1 MACLGKY
8 LNGVDPANIT
18 SLEELL
24 EKTDLKSVHE
34 LLKQQGIATLEAFM
48 MLTPS
53 AIETMGVTKGLRIRL
68 LRAAEMMRQARPV
81 EFPREED
88 ALMSDTGEA
97 DTMPPKHNST
107 SSLYIDSTI
116 SSPDF
121 TRVVFCVSILVH
133 DLIVEGEASHQAKL
147 AAGLTPTNPCALFRP
162 KEIFV
167 TGKRQREED
176 DTSGR
181 GGPLARP
188 AAPAP
193 QPTTFAVGAS
203 SSSAAAQMM
212 PPPPP
217 RQALR
222 QASSSDAV
230 AMDCTGY
237 GDAGA
242 AASTTPSPPL
252 PRTVLVEAPPHQPPL
267 WMSSSSSS
275 SSASGGY
282 NPHMDGR
289 PKMDD
294 RPNMGSSACADSTS
308 CAANAA
314 EPMDTEIPGEDE
326 ICQALQQMHAL
337 MRMHPGCLVVAM
349 IYIERLRR
357 GTHSD
362 LLVST
367 WQPTLFA
374 AVILAQKVWEDGRH
388 YRAPKDYVLLNAVR
402 SACPPCTPL
411 TCPPSALLNAVR
423 SACPPCTSLF
433 PSPLRRPSPAPLP
446 APSRPPTSHSQT
458 VTKAQMAQLERDF
471 LQAIDYNVGIKAAV
485 YTEWYF
491 KICTFAERLSAP
503 LRPLGKDVATLLE
516 IRGAA
521 FEEKILAERPQSL
534 SDPTLSDSCKAPP
547 APRSRIVLS

>member
-167 TGKRQREED
+167 TGKRQ
-176 DTSGR
+176 
-181 GGPLARP
+181 
-188 AAPAP
+188 
-193 QPTTFAVGAS
+193 
-203 SSSAAAQMM
+203 
-212 PPPPP
+212 
-217 RQALR
+217 
-222 QASSSDAV
+222 
-230 AMDCTGY
+230 
-237 GDAGA
+237 
-242 AASTTPSPPL
+242 
-252 PRTVLVEAPPHQPPL
+252 H
-267 WMSSSSSS
+267 
-275 SSASGGY
+275 
-282 NPHMDGR
+282 
-289 PKMDD
+289 
-294 RPNMGSSACADSTS
+294 STS

-314 EPMDTEIPGEDE
+314 EPMDTEIPSEDE

-374 AVILAQKVWEDGRH
+374 AVILAQK
-388 YRAPKDYVLLNAVR
+388 
-402 SACPPCTPL
+402 
-411 TCPPSALLNAVR
+411 
-423 SACPPCTSLF
+423 
-433 PSPLRRPSPAPLP
+433 
-446 APSRPPTSHSQT
+446 
-458 VTKAQMAQLERDF
+458 MAQLERDF

-521 FEEKILAERPQSL
+521 FEEKILAERPQSQ

>member
-1 MACLGKY
+1 MAACLGKY
-8 LNGVDPANIT
+8 LNGVDPANIR

-53 AIETMGVTKGLRIRL
+53 AIDTMGVTKGLRIRL
-68 LRAAEMMRQARPV
+68 LRAAEMMRQARPE
-81 EFPREED
+81 EFLREED
-88 ALMSDTGEA
+88 ALMPHTGEA

-133 DLIVEGEASHQAKL
+133 DLIVEGEASHRAKL

-167 TGKRQREED
+167 MGKRLREED
-176 DTSGR
+176 NTSAR

-188 AAPAP
+188 APPAP

-203 SSSAAAQMM
+203 FSSSAAQMM

-217 RQALR
+217 R

-242 AASTTPSPPL
+242 AASTTPCPSP
-252 PRTVLVEAPPHQPPL
+252 PRTVLVQALPQQPPL
-267 WMSSSSSS
+267 WTSSSSSS
-275 SSASGGY
+275 SSSSSRRSSAAGGY
-282 NPHMDGR
+282 NPNMDER
-289 PKMDD
+289 PDMVAD
-294 RPNMGSSACADSTS
+294 SSACA
-308 CAANAA
+308 AYAA
-314 EPMDTEIPGEDE
+314 EPMDTEVPGEDE
-326 ICQALQQMHAL
+326 ICQALQQIHAL

-357 GTHSD
+357 GTHAD

-388 YRAPKDYVLLNAVR
+388 YRAPKDYVLINAVR
-402 SACPPCTPL
+402 SASPLASHSSLLPSHAPHLPPTPPL
-411 TCPPSALLNAVR
+411 TCPTL
-423 SACPPCTSLF
+423 PP
-433 PSPLRRPSPAPLP
+433 
-446 APSRPPTSHSQT
+446 
-458 VTKAQMAQLERDF
+458 
-471 LQAIDYNVGIKAAV
+471 
-485 YTEWYF
+485 
-491 KICTFAERLSAP
+491 
-503 LRPLGKDVATLLE
+503 RPLST
-516 IRGAA
+516 
-521 FEEKILAERPQSL
+521 
-534 SDPTLSDSCKAPP
+534 
-547 APRSRIVLS
+547 PRR

>member
-1 MACLGKY
+1 M
-8 LNGVDPANIT
+8 
-18 SLEELL
+18 
-24 EKTDLKSVHE
+24 
-34 LLKQQGIATLEAFM
+34 
-48 MLTPS
+48 
-53 AIETMGVTKGLRIRL
+53 
-68 LRAAEMMRQARPV
+68 
-81 EFPREED
+81 
-88 ALMSDTGEA
+88 
-97 DTMPPKHNST
+97 
-107 SSLYIDSTI
+107 
-116 SSPDF
+116 
-121 TRVVFCVSILVH
+121 
-133 DLIVEGEASHQAKL
+133 
-147 AAGLTPTNPCALFRP
+147 
-162 KEIFV
+162 
-167 TGKRQREED
+167 
-176 DTSGR
+176 
-181 GGPLARP
+181 
-188 AAPAP
+188 
-193 QPTTFAVGAS
+193 
-203 SSSAAAQMM
+203 
-212 PPPPP
+212 
-217 RQALR
+217 
-222 QASSSDAV
+222 
-230 AMDCTGY
+230 
-237 GDAGA
+237 
-242 AASTTPSPPL
+242 
-252 PRTVLVEAPPHQPPL
+252 EAPPHQPPL

-275 SSASGGY
+275 SASGGY
-282 NPHMDGR
+282 NPNMDGR
-289 PKMDD
+289 PNMDD

-314 EPMDTEIPGEDE
+314 EPMDTEIPSEDE

-388 YRAPKDYVLLNAVR
+388 YRAPKDYVLLNA
-402 SACPPCTPL
+402 
-411 TCPPSALLNAVR
+411 
-423 SACPPCTSLF
+423 
-433 PSPLRRPSPAPLP
+433 
-446 APSRPPTSHSQT
+446 T

-521 FEEKILAERPQSL
+521 FEEKILAERPQSQ